1 VVVVDMVIFKRVIPV
16 VQITLLL
23 LGAVFAQL
31 SSADELRVIATIKPV
46 HSILSGL
53 MAGIEQPQLLIE
65 QSPYRFK
72 PDATIQTKLAQ
83 SDLVVWVG
91 PELESSLQSAI
102 SALPANV
109 PVIELLSNPNL
120 KILSKR
126 YDDDR
131 RDPYFWLDTR
141 NALILVDELALALID
156 IDPVRAHLYKK
167 NRRDVRLLLRKLD
180 RELEYGYRGLQGG
193 VGYQYHDTQQY
204 FEQAYALKT
213 GGELLE
219 NPDSVVDAT
228 KLLKVRS
235 QLANGDFNCLLT
247 ERDMSASNLDLLVP
261 ENSSQVWELDSL
273 GLQFE
278 AGADLYIKMMEHNS
292 SVIKQCVKVSSD
304 ALERIDSA
312 LAEEQAGMLDDGRY
326 IMINHLGEVVTELDM
341 LGKYQLLFFGYTSC
355 PDVCP
360 LSLHTLTA
368 ALDKLGDD
376 AGQFQAYFISVDPER
391 DDVMTMR
398 RYVEYFDNKI
408 IGLTGQQAMLQQ
420 ITKRYRV
427 KYRRVYDD
435 LKNQEDYQMDH
446 TAGLFVVAPDGQ
458 FITKLAHGIS
468 ASNMANALKVIV
480 K

>member
-1 VVVVDMVIFKRVIPV
+1 M
-16 VQITLLL
+16 
-23 LGAVFAQL
+23 
-31 SSADELRVIATIKPV
+31 
-46 HSILSGL
+46 
-53 MAGIEQPQLLIE
+53 
-65 QSPYRFK
+65 
-72 PDATIQTKLAQ
+72 
-83 SDLVVWVG
+83 
-91 PELESSLQSAI
+91 
-102 SALPANV
+102 
-109 PVIELLSNPNL
+109 
-120 KILSKR
+120 
-126 YDDDR
+126 
-131 RDPYFWLDTR
+131 
-141 NALILVDELALALID
+141 
-156 IDPVRAHLYKK
+156 
-167 NRRDVRLLLRKLD
+167 
-180 RELEYGYRGLQGG
+180 
-193 VGYQYHDTQQY
+193 
-204 FEQAYALKT
+204 
-213 GGELLE
+213 
-219 NPDSVVDAT
+219 
-228 KLLKVRS
+228 RS

-435 LKNQEDYQMDH
+435 SRNREDYQMDH